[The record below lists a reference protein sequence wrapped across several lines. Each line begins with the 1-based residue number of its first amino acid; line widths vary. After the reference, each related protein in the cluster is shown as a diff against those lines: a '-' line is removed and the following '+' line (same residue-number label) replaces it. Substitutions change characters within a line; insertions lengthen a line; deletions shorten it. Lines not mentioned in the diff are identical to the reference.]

1 MISPSREEDRAIRL
15 TLMEAMA
22 TCTKLGLTEH
32 VKEIGRV
39 SRQFA
44 ENIKSKDYTREDLH
58 AQWLQKR
65 EEWKNKKIK
74 DHPGTFDNFMS
85 TLTY

>member
-15 TLMEAMA
+15 NLMEAMA
-22 TCTKLGLTEH
+22 TCTRLGLTEH
-32 VKEIGRV
+32 VKEMGQV
-39 SRQFA
+39 SKAFA

-65 EEWKNKKIK
+65 EDWKAGKIK
-74 DHPGTFDNFMS
+74 THPGTFENFTS